1 MFSSGSQLSYLLGI
15 SAYVSLYGIACLL
28 AGFIGYSLG
37 FEASTQIIIIAL
49 ILLTLPFAILINHY
63 RKKRALK
70 KEAAAQAAAATADA
84 PQSDKT
90 PVAPKRV
97 YDDLLRA
104 AEEAVVWLRGTPL
117 GGAKASEAV
126 YALPWFV
133 VAGPPASGKT
143 SLLLSSELDFHAL
156 PSQRRA
162 ELKIVR
168 PTHNSEWRMT
178 DSAVWIDTAGRYQSD
193 GLGREEWLALGE
205 TIRKHRANRPLD
217 GLLLVVNADRLLHS
231 NDTEIEQQAKTI
243 RARVDELI
251 RVAHVRF
258 PVYLVFTNMDRLSGF
273 SEFFSLGSDDNRAQV
288 WGATIPLEKAANAH
302 ALFDVEFDLLR
313 ESLVRRRLLR
323 LRQPAAPAAQLRT
336 FVFPLRFSEARNKL
350 GLFTSA
356 LFRPNPFSESPLLRG
371 FYFTANVNNSQPRPA
386 VVEDEAERSAHA
398 VGEPYFTNQLFRDV
412 LLRDKDLA
420 GSFQAA
426 QKHPPRAPFVLL
438 AVASVLLLFLT
449 LGGVVSFLNNRW
461 LISEAVARGIRVD
474 DIARADRDTDPTT
487 KEAPAARAEI
497 EAVESLREVLAQL
510 DENEHGSRPLRLR
523 FGLYSGNE
531 ISAPLREIYFGA
543 IDQRYVKPTVAALK
557 ADLQSFAA
565 GAPSNPPSVAAGGEQ
580 ESNTANEDVL
590 GRHYDLLKAYLML
603 AQADRVEPAFLSNQL
618 QEYWKKSAPP
628 EMELVSQ
635 KQLDFYA
642 RQAVYDYA
650 PHYQADDKLV
660 SEVQQKLLAYPAVNR
675 FYKRVVTEINAKTR
689 PVNLD
694 SILQG
699 RSGGV
704 LNSTYTVPGSFTID
718 GYRNHM
724 LEAFNSAAD
733 EISKD
738 DWVMG
743 SLASAQTENPDTNPP
758 DITRLRSMYYKEY
771 TDQWRRFLRGVSVQQ
786 FKTADDAVVALKAF
800 SATDSPIERV
810 LETVATNTNLSAKP
824 ESSGVWAWIKGV
836 FSPKAKSEIGGA
848 TEVEGEFRPLFLF
861 MSSAD
866 NKKDD
871 SRMSVY
877 RAQLGALLGS
887 IDTAAPDQLAEI
899 QKAVSSGKDEI
910 GLQKTDQGI
919 GRLLDDFK
927 TAAGG
932 DVAALLRQ
940 PLSALK
946 RFFYGGGYE
955 QIVKEWM
962 EQIYPKA
969 HALETGYP
977 FVRGGQASVADLSA
991 FLNPANGQMATFF
1004 KTRLANSFEGSPGSW
1019 KPKGSAPFSFSDDF
1033 VKYLNDTAR
1042 LSAALFP
1049 NNGPQPAVSYQ
1060 LEVQPEPNSIIKLT
1074 IDGTPLEVQGTS
1086 PATVKFTWPTE
1097 KGVSGAQI
1105 IVTSEG
1111 TELGPLPFNGEW
1123 GLFKMFDAGS
1133 PVKTDGGYKLSW
1145 NVGSATVHATLTP
1158 GSTANNPFDRQLFT
1172 NLHAP
1177 QKIEK

>member
-1 MFSSGSQLSYLLGI
+1 MYSPGSQLSYLLGI

-28 AGFIGYSLG
+28 VWFIGSSLG
-37 FEASTQIIIIAL
+37 FEVSTQIIIIAL
-49 ILLTLPFAILINHY
+49 ILLTLPFAILINHF
-63 RKKRALK
+63 RKKRASK
-70 KEAAAQAAAATADA
+70 KEAAAEAAAATATADSPPA
-84 PQSDKT
+84 EKT
-90 PVAPKRV
+90 PAAPKRV
-97 YDDLLRA
+97 YDELLRS
-104 AEEAVVWLRGTPL
+104 AEEATQWLRGTPL
-117 GGAKASEAV
+117 GSAKASEAV

-143 SLLLSSELDFHAL
+143 SLLLSSQMDFHAL

-168 PTHNSEWRMT
+168 PTRNSEWRMT
-178 DSAVWIDTAGRYQSD
+178 DSAVWIDTAGRYQND
-193 GLGREEWLALGE
+193 GLGREEWSALGE

-217 GLLLVVNADRLLHS
+217 GLLLVVNADRLLQS
-231 NDTEIEQQAKTI
+231 NDTEIEQQAKTM
-243 RARVDELI
+243 RARVDELM

-258 PVYLVFTNMDRLSGF
+258 PVYLVFTNMDRLAGF
-273 SEFFSLGSDDNRAQV
+273 TEFFSVNGGDNRAQV

-313 ESLVRRRLLR
+313 ESLVQRRLLR

-336 FVFPLRFSEARNKL
+336 FVFPFRFSEARNKL

-371 FYFTANVNNSQPRPA
+371 FYFTANVNNASERQVA
-386 VVEDEAERSAHA
+386 VEDDAERSAHA

-426 QKHPPRAPFVLL
+426 QKRPPRAGFVLL
-438 AVASVLLLFLT
+438 TVASVLLLFLA

-461 LISEAVARGIRVD
+461 LIAEAVDRGLRVD
-474 DIARADRDTDPTT
+474 ANARADSGVDPTT

-497 EAVESLREVLAQL
+497 EAVEALRQSLAEL
-510 DENEHGSRPLRLR
+510 DEYEHGSRPLRLR

-531 ISAPLREIYFGA
+531 INERLREIYFGA
-543 IDQRYVKPTVAALK
+543 IDQRFVKPTVAALK
-557 ADLQSFAA
+557 ADLQAFAA
-565 GAPSNPPSVAAGGEQ
+565 GTPSNSAKVAASNEQ
-580 ESNTANEDVL
+580 GSNAANEDVL

-618 QEYWKKSAPP
+618 QEYWKKSSPP
-628 EMELVSQ
+628 DMELVSQ

-642 RQAVYDYA
+642 RQAVYDDA
-650 PHYQADDKLV
+650 PHYQADDTLV
-660 SEVQQKLLAYPAVNR
+660 AGVQQKLLAYPAVNR
-675 FYKRVVTEINAKTR
+675 FYKRIVTEINAKTR
-689 PVNLD
+689 RVDLD
-694 SILQG
+694 LILQG

-704 LNSTYTVPGSFTID
+704 LSSIYTVPGSFTLD
-718 GYRNHM
+718 GYRTYM
-724 LEAFNSAAD
+724 LPAFESAAD

-743 SLASAQTENPDTNPP
+743 SLDSSGQIKDSDTE
-758 DITRLRSMYYKEY
+758 LLKKMYYDEY
-771 TDQWRRFLRGVSVQQ
+771 IEQWRRFLRGVSVQQ
-786 FKTADDAVVALKAF
+786 FKTADDAVVALRAF
-800 SATDSPIERV
+800 SASDSPIERV
-810 LETVATNTNLSAKP
+810 LETVANNTNLSAKP
-824 ESSGVWAWIKGV
+824 KSTGVWAWIKS
-836 FSPKAKSEIGGA
+836 FFTPNAKNDTGGD
-848 TEVEGEFRPLFLF
+848 TKVEREFRPLFLF
-861 MSSAD
+861 MASAD
-866 NKKDD
+866 KKED
-871 SRMSVY
+871 SRISQY
-877 RAQLGALLGS
+877 GAHLGTLLNS
-887 IDTAAPDQLAEI
+887 IDAAQPGQLAEI

-910 GLQKTDQGI
+910 GLQKADQNI

-940 PLSALK
+940 PISALK

-955 QIVKEWM
+955 QIVKEWV

-969 HALETGYP
+969 HALEAGYP
-977 FVRGGQASVADLSA
+977 FVKGGQASVADLSA
-991 FLNPANGQMATFF
+991 FLNPADGQFTTFF

-1033 VKYLNDTAR
+1033 VKYVNDVGR

-1049 NNGPQPAVSYQ
+1049 NNGQRPAVSYE
-1060 LEVQPEPNSIIKLT
+1060 LEVQPVPDAVTKIT
-1074 IDGTPLEVQGTS
+1074 IDGTSVEAQGTS
-1086 PATVKFTWPTE
+1086 PATAKFTWPTE
-1097 KGVSGAQI
+1097 KGVSGVQI
-1105 IVTSEG
+1105 VVTSEG
-1111 TELGPLPFNGEW
+1111 TELGQQPFTGEW
-1123 GLFKMFDAGS
+1123 GLFKMFDAGT
-1133 PVKTDGGYKLSW
+1133 PVKSDSGYKLSW
-1145 NVGSATVHATLTP
+1145 NAGSVTVRATLTP
-1158 GSTANNPFDRQLFT
+1158 GSSANNPFDRQLFT
-1172 NLHAP
+1172 NLRAP

>member
-15 SAYVSLYGIACLL
+15 SAYVSFYGIACLL
-28 AGFIGYSLG
+28 AWFIGSSLG
-37 FEASTQIIIIAL
+37 FEMSTQIIIVAL
-49 ILLTLPFAILINHY
+49 ILVTLPFVLLINHY

-70 KEAAAQAAAATADA
+70 KEAAAQAAAAAATADS
-84 PQSDKT
+84 PQAEKT
-90 PVAPKRV
+90 PAAPKRV

-104 AEEAVVWLRGTPL
+104 AEEAVQWLRSTPL
-117 GGAKASEAV
+117 GSAKANEAV

-143 SLLLSSELDFHAL
+143 SLLLSSAMDFHAL
-156 PSQRRA
+156 PSQRRG

-168 PTHNSEWRMT
+168 PTRNSEWRMA

-205 TIRKHRANRPLD
+205 TIKKYRANRPLD

-231 NDTEIEQQAKTI
+231 NDSEIEQQAKTI

-251 RVAHVRF
+251 KVAHVRF
-258 PVYLVFTNMDRLSGF
+258 PVYLVFTNMDRLPGF
-273 SEFFSLGSDDNRAQV
+273 SEFFSIGSDDNPAQV

-323 LRQPAAPAAQLRT
+323 LKQPAAPAAQLRT

-371 FYFTANVNNSQPRPA
+371 FYFTANVNHSQARPA
-386 VVEDEAERSAHA
+386 VVDDDAERSAHT

-426 QKHPPRAPFVLL
+426 QKRPPRTRFVLL
-438 AVASVLLLFLT
+438 AVASVLLLSLT
-449 LGGVVSFLNNRW
+449 VGGVVSFLNNRW
-461 LISEAVARGIRVD
+461 LISEAVDRGLRVD
-474 DIARADRDTDPTT
+474 AIARADLVTDPTT
-487 KEAPAARAEI
+487 KGPAAARAEV
-497 EAVESLREVLAQL
+497 EAVDSLRESLVQL
-510 DENEHGSRPLRLR
+510 DEYEHGSRPLQLR
-523 FGLYSGNE
+523 FGLYSGSE
-531 ISAPLREIYFGA
+531 ITGRLREIYFGA
-543 IDQRYVKPTVAALK
+543 IEQRYVKPAVAALK
-557 ADLQSFAA
+557 ADLQAFAA
-565 GAPSNPPSVAAGGEQ
+565 GAASNVPSVAPGSEQ
-580 ESNTANEDVL
+580 GSNTANEDVL

-618 QEYWKKSAPP
+618 QEYWEKSSP
-628 EMELVSQ
+628 EDMKFVSQ

-642 RQAVYDYA
+642 RQAVYDDA

-660 SEVQQKLLAYPAVNR
+660 AEVQQKLLAYPAVNR
-675 FYKRVVTEINAKTR
+675 FYKRIVTEINARTDR
-689 PVNLD
+689 VDLD

-704 LNSTYTVPGSFTID
+704 LSSTYTVPGSFTID

-724 LEAFNSAAD
+724 LTAFESAAD

-743 SLASAQTENPDTNPP
+743 SLDSSGQIKDSDTE
-758 DITRLRSMYYKEY
+758 LLKKMYYDEY
-771 TDQWRRFLRGVSVQQ
+771 TEQWRRFLRGVSVQQ
-786 FKTADDAVVALKAF
+786 FKTPDDAVVALRAF
-800 SATDSPIERV
+800 SAADSPIERV
-810 LETVATNTNLSAKP
+810 LETVANNTNLSAKTKSTGP
-824 ESSGVWAWIKGV
+824 WAWIKSL
-836 FSPKAKSEIGGA
+836 FTPDAKSDASGD
-848 TEVEGEFRPLFLF
+848 TRVEREFRPLFLF

-866 NKKDD
+866 KKED
-871 SRMSVY
+871 SRSSQY
-877 RAQLGALLGS
+877 GAHLGS
-887 IDTAAPDQLAEI
+887 LLNSIDAAQPDQLAEI
-899 QKAVSSGKDEI
+899 QRAVSTGKDEI
-910 GLQKTDQGI
+910 GLQKADQNI

-946 RFFYGGGYE
+946 RFFYGGAYE
-955 QIVKEWM
+955 QIVKEWT

-969 HALETGYP
+969 RALEAGYP
-977 FVRGGQASVADLSA
+977 FVKGGQASVADLSA
-991 FLNPANGQMATFF
+991 FLNPASGHLMSFF
-1004 KTRLANSFEGSPGSW
+1004 KTRLANSFEGAPGSW

-1033 VKYLNDTAR
+1033 VKYLNDSAR

-1049 NNGPQPAVSYQ
+1049 SNGQQPAVSYE
-1060 LEVQPEPNSIIKLT
+1060 LVVQPVPNAVTKIT
-1074 IDGTPLEVQGTS
+1074 IDGTSLEAQATS
-1086 PATVKFTWPTE
+1086 PATVKFTWPSE

-1111 TELGPLPFNGEW
+1111 TELAPQSFSGEW

-1133 PVKTDGGYKLSW
+1133 PVKSDGGYKLTW
-1145 NVGSATVHATLTP
+1145 NVGSVTVQATLRP

-1172 NLHAP
+1172 NLRAP